1 MTSYSNQK
9 SLSSYIKRY
18 AGKNAKTE
26 DLWSILSEES
36 GVQVNSMME
45 AWTKQKGYPVIS
57 VKSRDNILEFEQV

>member
-1 MTSYSNQK
+1 M
-9 SLSSYIKRY
+9 LE
-18 AGKNAKTE
+18 KNAKTR

-36 GVQVNSMME
+36 SVQVNSMME